1 MKYLIPIIA
10 SFFLGIVPSF
20 SQGPPALLTLE
31 DALQQTL
38 ENNFD
43 IKLATNNVKINEAN
57 VFMGNAGMLPNL
69 ALVANSNDNFTN
81 TTQTQTDGSTRELKN
96 SKNNSLSYG
105 AALNWTFFD
114 GFKMFAKYDELKQ
127 NQVQSQKQL
136 QIQILQKVNEVYS
149 IYYDL
154 VQQQKLFTALDT
166 AVVISKQRLDIADN
180 RYQIGKA
187 SKLEVLNA
195 QVDLNTDVT
204 TLTKQKEYYYNA
216 KVRLNRAISRDAFNL
231 DYVVE
236 SNVAINWDL
245 QLVDLL
251 LQLDAQNPDLQ
262 LAIIN
267 ADIAQL
273 QYKQLRADR
282 YPTLQLNSGYTFS
295 ESESSLGFV
304 SKSSG
309 RGWNYG
315 FTARLNLFDGQRQSQ
330 REKIARIE
338 IDNAQ
343 IMVDKQRQFIETELM
358 MAFQTYGTNLEL
370 VKLEGKNEEIAKQN
384 LEITMDKFEIGTI
397 TTMEFRTAQLNYINA
412 VVRNNNAQ
420 YQAKLSEILLK
431 VLVGKLDI

>member
-1 MKYLIPIIA
+1 MKHLLALI
-10 SFFLGIVPSF
+10 SLFFLGSSALF
-20 SQGPPALLTLE
+20 AQEPPVLLTLE
-31 DALQQTL
+31 EALGQTL
-38 ENNFD
+38 KSNFD
-43 IKLATNNVKINEAN
+43 IQLAANDLKISETNVYR
-57 VFMGNAGMLPNL
+57 GNAGMLPNL
-69 ALVANSNDNFTN
+69 ALVATTNDNFTN
-81 TTQTQTDGSTRELKN
+81 TTQTQSDGSTRELDN
-96 SKNNSLSYG
+96 SKNNSMSYG
-105 AALNWTFFD
+105 AALNWTLFD
-114 GFKMFAKYDELKQ
+114 GFKMFARYDELKQ
-127 NQVQSQKQL
+127 TQIQSEKQL
-136 QIQILQKVNEVYS
+136 QIKILEKVNEVYTV
-149 IYYDL
+149 YYDL

-166 AVVISKQRLDIADN
+166 AVVISKQRLDIAEN

-195 QVDLNTDVT
+195 KVDLNTDIT

-216 KVRLNRAISRDAFNL
+216 KVRLNRAISRDAFDLNFI
-231 DYVVE
+231 VE
-236 SNVAINWDL
+236 SNVGINWDL

-251 LQLDAQNPDLQ
+251 LQLDAQNPELQ

-315 FTARLNLFDGQRQSQ
+315 FSARLNLFDGQRQSQ
-330 REKIARIE
+330 REKIARID

-343 IMVDKQRQFIETELM
+343 ILVERQRQFIETELM
-358 MAFQTYGTNLEL
+358 MAFQTYSTNLEL
-370 VKLEGKNEEIAKQN
+370 VNLEGKNEEIAKQN

-420 YQAKLSEILLK
+420 YQAKLSEVILK

>member
-1 MKYLIPIIA
+1 MKYLLSTITL
-10 SFFLGIVPSF
+10 FLLGIQMGF
-20 SQGPPALLTLE
+20 AQAPPALLTLE
-31 DALQQTL
+31 EALSQTL

-43 IKLATNNVKINEAN
+43 IQLAANNLKINEAN
-57 VFMGNAGMLPNL
+57 VYRGNAGMLPSL

-81 TTQTQTDGSTRELKN
+81 TTQTQSDGSSRELNN
-96 SKNNSLSYG
+96 SKNNSLNYG
-105 AALNWTFFD
+105 AALNWTLFD

-127 NQVQSQKQL
+127 TQVQGQKLL
-136 QIQILQKVNEVYS
+136 QIKILEKVNEVYTV
-149 IYYDL
+149 YYDL

-166 AVVISKQRLDIADN
+166 AVVISKQRLEIAEN

-195 QVDLNTDVT
+195 KVDLNTDIT
-204 TLTKQKEYYYNA
+204 TLTRQKEYYYNT
-216 KVRLNRAISRDAFNL
+216 KVRLNRVISRDTFKL
-231 DYVVE
+231 DFIVE

-245 QLVDLL
+245 KLVDLL

-282 YPTLQLNSGYTFS
+282 YPTLLLNSGYTFS

-330 REKIARIE
+330 KEKIARFE

-343 IMVDKQRQFIETELM
+343 ILIERQRQYIESELM
-358 MAFQTYGTNLEL
+358 MAFQTYSTNLEL
-370 VKLEGKNEEIAKQN
+370 VNLEGKNEEIAKQN
-384 LEITMDKFEIGTI
+384 LEITLDKFEIGTI
-397 TTMEFRTAQLNYINA
+397 STLEFRTAQLNYVNA

-420 YQAKLSEILLK
+420 YQAKLSEVILK